1 MEKVKQNELSNSTT
15 ELGFVHVI
23 NSNLENSGSED
34 LIAFQREVEL
44 EDGNTVTVESVTPEK
59 MKSILN
65 NNAIITESEEIITN
79 KTPGEIVE
87 VYKDSSKIGPTETTL
102 LKGIAQIAN
111 NSEIGPEPEP
121 TPVPDAEE
129 IMSILNDVAGT
140 SDEYEGMGGTEEEIE
155 TILDEILG
163 N

>member
-1 MEKVKQNELSNSTT
+1 MEKVKQNELSDSTT

-23 NSNLENSGSED
+23 NSNLESSGSED

-44 EDGNTVTVESVTPEK
+44 EDGTIVTVESVTPEK

-102 LKGIAQIAN
+102 LKGIVQITN
-111 NSEIGPEPEP
+111 NSEIGPEP
-121 TPVPDAEE
+121 TPIPDTEE
-129 IMSILNDVAGT
+129 VMSILNDVAGT

-155 TILDEILG
+155 AILNEILG

>member
-1 MEKVKQNELSNSTT
+1 MEKVKQNELSDSTT

-23 NSNLENSGSED
+23 NSNLESSGSED

-44 EDGNTVTVESVTPEK
+44 EDGTIVTVESVTPEK

-102 LKGIAQIAN
+102 LKGIVQITN
-111 NSEIGPEPEP
+111 NSEIRPEP
-121 TPVPDAEE
+121 TPIPDTEE
-129 IMSILNDVAGT
+129 VMSILNDVAGT

-155 TILDEILG
+155 AILNEILG